1 MSLMIG
7 LTNNKYY
14 YTNRILEKTM
24 KTNFIR
30 KLTEAAISTTDLA
43 LNVESM
49 SEAIQ
54 SMIEKITNIK
64 TKDLALLVKKIKYD
78 NEISKAD
85 EFNQNIG
92 GKLDQLIQSMTEI
105 KGEIDNVTVSMLNG
119 DENMGSDEGSLDD
132 GMSDIDSDFGEFNLD
147 DMDSEEG
154 DMGDIEDI
162 DSGIEPMSRESK

>member
-1 MSLMIG
+1 MR
-7 LTNNKYY
+7 K
-14 YTNRILEKTM
+14 
-24 KTNFIR
+24 NFI
-30 KLTEAAISTTDLA
+30 KELTEAAISTTDLA

-49 SEAIQ
+49 SEQIQ

-64 TKDLALLVKKIKYD
+64 TKDLAVLVKKIKYD

-119 DENMGSDEGSLDD
+119 DDNLGGSSEGDDDLGDFESDFAEEESAENEEDSDDFSLDD
-132 GMSDIDSDFGEFNLD
+132 MEFDF
-147 DMDSEEG
+147 
-154 DMGDIEDI
+154 ED
-162 DSGIEPMSRESK
+162 ESIGHEMK